1 MARTKLTRSFTSYTV
16 NYRLISVDSKGNPQ
30 TEQKTL
36 CITDKVNPEDDTTL
50 AKIIRKQ
57 EGVPANTIIFIDEV
71 TAEKGNYDMPI
82 MDYRAAAS
90 LRKIQPVLYGS
101 AFDLIHIL
109 LELSEIDEGMADNEK
124 FPLDDFNEK
133 VKSLV
138 GELRK
143 NYE

>member
-16 NYRLISVDSKGNPQ
+16 NYRLISVDSEGNPQ

-36 CITDKVNPEDDTTL
+36 IITEKVNPEDETAL

-57 EGVPANTIIFIDEV
+57 ENIPANTIIFIDEV

-82 MDYRAAAS
+82 MDYQAAAR
-90 LRKIQPVLYGS
+90 LRKLQPVLYGS
-101 AFDLIHIL
+101 AFALVKTL
-109 LELSEIDEGMADNEK
+109 LELSEIDEGMPDNEK

-133 VKSLV
+133 VESLV
-138 GELRK
+138 EELRK